1 MRSNIDKRKLLAT
14 GLGSFLLTLAFSVSF
29 AAEPTP
35 PYTLSDL
42 IKLALER
49 NPEIAAA
56 QRGIDVATRGVQE
69 ARGERLPVITFGSGY
84 LYSPAERK
92 RLFPRAELSDLERR
106 GKVFNEQVVDLGAV
120 LTIPIYTGGRITANI
135 ELNRLTETLSRH
147 RLDQTRD
154 DLILNV
160 ASAYYSIVKLGK
172 VVEAT
177 EASRKALLESRRV
190 VQAQVEAQK
199 AVPADLFKVNTRVA
213 GVEQSLIVAN
223 NGVDLTH
230 AALNTLLGE
239 EAPRRKLTLR
249 EELPREVE
257 PLDLK
262 RDIALGLDRRPEYQI
277 AKKEVEIQER
287 AVEIEEAKRWPQIFA
302 VGTVLGAGGDR
313 KFFPMR
319 DDETIGLRISLPI
332 FDEPLRQRIGKER
345 ARLFEINER
354 LRREK
359 LRTMFEVQQAHL
371 NVTEAQNRI
380 NVAEAVR
387 KEAAE
392 ALRIEQLKFE
402 VGKSTVEFLLDAQ
415 AAQLQA
421 EVNYFQALADF
432 NVQKVALR
440 KAVGL
445 IELPRP

>member
-1 MRSNIDKRKLLAT
+1 MRLDPIKQNCLVGTFGVFFA
-14 GLGSFLLTLAFSVSF
+14 TLAFSVSF
-29 AAEPTP
+29 AAEPNP

-42 IKLALER
+42 LKLAFER

-56 QRGIDVATRGVQE
+56 QRGIDVAGRGLQE
-69 ARGERLPVITFGSGY
+69 ARGERFPVITFGSGY
-84 LYSPAERK
+84 LYAPAERK
-92 RLFPRAELSDLERR
+92 RLIPRDELRDLQKKGR
-106 GKVFNEQVVDLGAV
+106 VFNEQILDLGAV

-135 ELNRLTETLSRH
+135 ELNRLNETLSKH

-177 EASRKALLESRRV
+177 EASRKSLLESRRV
-190 VQAQVEAQK
+190 VEAQVAAQK

-213 GVEQSLIVAN
+213 SVDQSLIVAN
-223 NGVDLTH
+223 NGVELSH

-239 EAPRRKLTLR
+239 EAPRRRLALK
-249 EELPREVE
+249 EDLPRELE

-262 RDIALGLDRRPEYQI
+262 RDIALALERRPEYQI
-277 AKKEVEIQER
+277 AKREVEIQQKG
-287 AVEIEEAKRWPQIFA
+287 VEIEESKRWPQIFV
-302 VGTVLGAGGDR
+302 VGGVLGAGGDR
-313 KFFPMR
+313 KFFPMT
-319 DDETIGLRISLPI
+319 DDETIGWRLSLPI

-345 ARLFEINER
+345 ARLFEVNER
-354 LRREK
+354 FRREK
-359 LRTMFEVQQAHL
+359 LRTIFEVEQAHL
-371 NVTEAQNRI
+371 NVVEAQNRI

-387 KEAAE
+387 KEAEE
-392 ALRIEQLKFE
+392 ALRIEQVKFE
-402 VGKSTVEFLLDAQ
+402 AGKSTVEFLLDAQ

-421 EVNYFQALADF
+421 EVNFFQALADF

-445 IELPRP
+445 IELPKP